1 MNSGAIVRD
10 AKGLYSVDMK
20 AMRSAIDKLAA
31 ELLTLQGDGNVK
43 GVQAMLDTRAMVSDA
58 LKQDLA
64 RLEKANIPVDLVFD
78 QGVETLGLGHYYQE
92 TNHGAAPI
100 PGQQPGV
107 GPQPNHGQQQ
117 PSNGQRP

>member
-31 ELLTLQGDGNVK
+31 ELLILQGDGNAQ
-43 GVQAMLDTRAMVSDA
+43 GVQTMLDTRAKVSDV

-78 QGVETLGLGHYYQE
+78 QGVDTLGLGHYYQE
-92 TNHGAAPI
+92 TNHGEPAM
-100 PGQQPGV
+100 PGQQPAN
-107 GPQPNHGQQQ
+107 GPQQGHGQQ